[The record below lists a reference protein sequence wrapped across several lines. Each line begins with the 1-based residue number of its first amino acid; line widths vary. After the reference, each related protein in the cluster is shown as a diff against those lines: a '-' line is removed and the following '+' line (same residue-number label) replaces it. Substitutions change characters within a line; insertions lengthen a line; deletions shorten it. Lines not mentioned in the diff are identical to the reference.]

1 MFLFERFTLL
11 NLSFFISFLTF
22 LQKKSFVRLL
32 KWTGFVIVKI
42 MLIVEGRVGVW
53 DAGRHPIDVSA
64 GME

>member
-11 NLSFFISFLTF
+11 NLFFYFFFAVSS
-22 LQKKSFVRLL
+22 KKSFVRLL
-32 KWTGFVIVKI
+32 MWTGFVIVKI
-42 MLIVEGRVGVW
+42 ILIVEGRVGVW

>member
-1 MFLFERFTLL
+1 MH
-11 NLSFFISFLTF
+11 S
-22 LQKKSFVRLL
+22 KKSFVRLL

-42 MLIVEGRVGVW
+42 ILIVEGRVGVW

>member
-11 NLSFFISFLTF
+11 NLSFFYFFFDVSS
-22 LQKKSFVRLL
+22 KKSFVRLL

-42 MLIVEGRVGVW
+42 ILIVEGRVGVW

>member
-11 NLSFFISFLTF
+11 NLFFYFFFDVSS
-22 LQKKSFVRLL
+22 KKSFVRLL

-42 MLIVEGRVGVW
+42 ILIVEGRVGVW

>member
-11 NLSFFISFLTF
+11 NLSFLFLLTF
-22 LQKKSFVRLL
+22 LQKSFVRLL